1 MPSGRCGRP
10 CGTSDMGP
18 NDDTL
23 RDRLLAHV
31 EPDPD
36 RLAHYREEVRI
47 MLEKKER
54 GLRWQQWVAIVN
66 WVFVVLLVTAF
77 MVVGGMSGKVPNWFM
92 PYILGLTLLIG
103 AAVQLLS
110 AHLNRSHVEL
120 LKEIKGLD
128 LQVRE
133 IKDELAT
140 R

>member
-1 MPSGRCGRP
+1 
-10 CGTSDMGP
+10 MGP

-23 RDRLLAHV
+23 RDRLLAQV

-36 RLAHYREEVRI
+36 RLVRYREEVRI

-54 GLRWQQWVAIVN
+54 GVRWQQWTSIAN
-66 WVFVVLLVTAF
+66 WLFVVLLMTAF

-110 AHLNRSHVEL
+110 ALLNRSHVEL
-120 LKEIKGLD
+120 LKEIKGLE

-133 IKDELAT
+133 IKDQLAT

>member
-1 MPSGRCGRP
+1 ME
-10 CGTSDMGP
+10 P

-23 RDRLLAHV
+23 RDRLLAQV

-54 GLRWQQWVAIVN
+54 GVRWQQWTSIAN
-66 WVFVVLLVTAF
+66 WLFVVLLMTAF

-92 PYILGLTLLIG
+92 PYVLGLVLLIG
-103 AAVQLLS
+103 GAVQLLS
-110 AHLNRSHVEL
+110 YHINRAHFTL
-120 LKEIKGLD
+120 LKEIKGLE

-133 IKDELAT
+133 LKDQLTT

>member
-1 MPSGRCGRP
+1 
-10 CGTSDMGP
+10 MGP

-23 RDRLLAHV
+23 RDRLLAQV

-36 RLAHYREEVRI
+36 RLVRYREEVRI

-54 GLRWQQWVAIVN
+54 GVRWQQWTSIAN
-66 WVFVVLLVTAF
+66 WLFVVLLMTAF

-110 AHLNRSHVEL
+110 ALLNRSHVEL
-120 LKEIKGLD
+120 LKEIKGLE

-133 IKDELAT
+133 LKDQLVA

>member
-1 MPSGRCGRP
+1 
-10 CGTSDMGP
+10 MGP

-23 RDRLLAHV
+23 RDRLLAQV

-36 RLAHYREEVRI
+36 RLVRYREEVRI

-54 GLRWQQWVAIVN
+54 GVRWQQWTSIAN
-66 WVFVVLLVTAF
+66 WLFVVLLMTAF

-110 AHLNRSHVEL
+110 ALLNRSHVEL
-120 LKEIKGLD
+120 LKEIKGLE

-133 IKDELAT
+133 LKDQLVK
-140 R
+140 

>member
-1 MPSGRCGRP
+1 ME
-10 CGTSDMGP
+10 P

-23 RDRLLAHV
+23 RDRLLAQV

-36 RLAHYREEVRI
+36 RLARYREEVRA
-47 MLEKKER
+47 MLESKER
-54 GLRWQQWVAIVN
+54 GLRWQQWMAIAN
-66 WVFVVLLVTAF
+66 WLFVVLLVTAF
-77 MVVGGMSGKVPNWFM
+77 MVVGGMSGKVPNWFL

-120 LKEIKGLD
+120 QKEIKGLE

-133 IKDELAT
+133 LKDQLVT